1 MCACARDDPCG
12 YDIYLS
18 AAPLSAGRER
28 ERDRL
33 LDKDL
38 MRFHTCKCVCVC
50 ELAVVNYVGLRE
62 VLPKSQLQCVSREVG
77 CIKGSKFFDFVNIDL
92 TTAVN

>member
-1 MCACARDDPCG
+1 MQ
-12 YDIYLS
+12 
-18 AAPLSAGRER
+18 
-28 ERDRL
+28 
-33 LDKDL
+33 
-38 MRFHTCKCVCVC
+38 VCVC